1 MHIGAM
7 GKKYQ
12 DGSVIIKQGE
22 VGNSMYIVQK
32 GKVEVVYMSE
42 NGETVLSD
50 LGPGDVFGDMALF
63 TKAPRSATVRAK
75 GEAMVLTIDKKGFLK
90 RVHEDPSFAFL
101 ILKQMSERILR
112 LDKEVSRLTDS
123 RSSSD
128 SDQLMHIESEI

>member
-42 NGETVLSD
+42 KGETVLSV
-50 LGPGDVFGDMALF
+50 LGHGDVFGDMALF

-123 RSSSD
+123 RSSSE
-128 SDQLMHIESEI
+128 SDQLAQIQSEI